1 MPLLDEIVSQAP
13 RSVRSALWV
22 LSAVIG
28 FAALGAFGLS
38 AIETKANAAADARAV
53 PIVERVTK
61 LESGQGQLWN
71 VVNSKLDKIS
81 SDVAQTKQDIAVLS
95 QRVSDKEK
103 K

>member
-1 MPLLDEIVSQAP
+1 MNDELMDQVADE
-13 RSVRSALWV
+13 L
-22 LSAVIG
+22 
-28 FAALGAFGLS
+28 LS
-38 AIETKANAAADARAV
+38 AIETKANAAADARV
-53 PIVERVTK
+53 IPIVERVTK
-61 LESGQGQLWN
+61 LESGHGQLWN